1 MPFAV
6 FRRHQRK
13 LLAIFAILAMFG
25 FVVADSLP
33 RLLSGGP
40 VGGGNPVV
48 VELYGKSVRRSDLN
62 ALAAERSNANLF
74 MAELTRVLTQ
84 GMRSAPEFF
93 GKLDTRSL
101 VDALVL
107 QHEADRL
114 GMPHDPESAREW
126 LKLRYGTVM
135 TRDLFEAI
143 LARFNNRVSGE
154 QLLADIANQVRL
166 ANVRFLVG
174 APVVTPFDVFNTY
187 RDQNERVSARAVGF
201 RVEDYL
207 KDVPEPSD
215 AQVQAYYDQYKDVL
229 PDPDRPTPGFKV
241 PRQIQVET
249 LSIDGEALARAI
261 KDKLTEEELRTYYE
275 NRKAEFKKPSEF
287 PDIIFAGN
295 EEEAA
300 KLTPPLVSTF
310 DEVRA
315 NLAVSLA
322 EERAQKEILDKFGRI
337 KDDVMDKFVGEYL
350 EAADAI
356 AEAKRQGNTPRVAL
370 PKPESLKPIADKE
383 GLGHEITPLLS
394 RDRAEKYGLI
404 SDAEVGLS
412 RLSGGRRFAEEL
424 FDTKSSLYEPIE
436 LTDPNGR
443 RYLVRKLQD
452 VAPHVPPL
460 ADIRPEVLLAWKTE
474 QARAPAEKAAKALAE
489 KVKAAGG
496 KIQGEIAEGHPVITT
511 DPVTR
516 LQPGLPLPGQ
526 IFETGAP
533 RPAEISQLPSAGPEL
548 RDAYFGLKEGDV
560 AVAPDQPKTVFYV
573 LTLNRRIPATFS
585 GLYAPNGDYFRYRSE
600 ALTEAYKKRDEEW
613 MKDLRAQAGLKPDWS
628 PKDEVKTSADE
639 PSNG

>member
-40 VGGGNPVV
+40 MTGGNPEV

-62 ALAAERSNANLF
+62 AIAAERSNANYF
-74 MAELTRVLTQ
+74 MAELTRLLTQ

-93 GKLDTRSL
+93 GRLDTRSL
-101 VDALVL
+101 VDALIL

-114 GMPHDPESAREW
+114 GMPHDPETAREW
-126 LKLRYGTVM
+126 LKQRYGSVM
-135 TRDLFEAI
+135 TGDLFEAI
-143 LARFNNRVSGE
+143 LTRFNKRVSGE

-174 APVVTPFDVFNTY
+174 APVVTPLDVFNTY

-207 KDVPEPSD
+207 KDVPNPSD

-229 PDPDRPTPGFKV
+229 PDPSRPTPGFKV
-241 PRQIQVET
+241 PRQIQVEV
-249 LSIDGEALARAI
+249 LSIDGEALARAL

-275 NRKAEFKKPSEF
+275 NRKSEFKKPSEF
-287 PDIIFAGN
+287 PDQIFEGD
-295 EEEAA
+295 EKLE
-300 KLTPPLVSTF
+300 LTPPLVATF

-315 NLAVSLA
+315 NLAISLA
-322 EERAQKEILDKFGRI
+322 EEKAQKEILDKFGRI
-337 KDDVMDKFVGEYL
+337 KDDVMDRFVGEYL

-356 AEAKRQGNTPRVAL
+356 AEAKRLGSTPKVAM
-370 PKPESLKPIADKE
+370 PKPESLKSIAEKE
-383 GLGHEITPLLS
+383 GLAHEETLLLS

-452 VAPHVPPL
+452 VPPRVPPL
-460 ADIRPEVLLAWKTE
+460 DEIRSQVVLAWKTE
-474 QARAPAEKAAKALAE
+474 QARGPAEKAAKALAE
-489 KVKAAGG
+489 KLKAAGG
-496 KIQGEIAEGHPVITT
+496 KFKGEIVEGHPVITT

-526 IFETGAP
+526 LFDTGAP
-533 RPAEISQLPSAGPEL
+533 RPVEISQLPAAGPEL
-548 RDAYFGLKEGDV
+548 RNAYFGLKEGDV
-560 AVAPDQPKTVFYV
+560 AVAPDQPRTVYYV
-573 LTLNRRIPATFS
+573 LTLNRRIPASFS

-600 ALTEAYKKRDEEW
+600 ALTEAYRKRDEEW